1 MPADGGDGGS
11 HTRRLCL
18 QKQQIK
24 ACLILRIEASS
35 DHTVVP
41 PQAQTLIWDRPTEP
55 RLSVSQDLRGGK
67 QSKIQS
73 AEPFRSI
80 RQHLPD
86 IINHSFTVLRYAGGS
101 IETPW
106 CLNSTLQRVYSC
118 SILPSHLPCNSIAL
132 HFPYNLAALSGRTY

>member
-11 HTRRLCL
+11 HTHRLCL

-24 ACLILRIEASS
+24 ACLIPRIEASS

-41 PQAQTLIWDRPTEP
+41 PQAQTLIWDQCPKISEEESKVKSRA
-55 RLSVSQDLRGGK
+55 RSHSGAFVS
-67 QSKIQS
+67 
-73 AEPFRSI
+73 AF
-80 RQHLPD
+80 
-86 IINHSFTVLRYAGGS
+86 INHKSLVYSAAVRRGS